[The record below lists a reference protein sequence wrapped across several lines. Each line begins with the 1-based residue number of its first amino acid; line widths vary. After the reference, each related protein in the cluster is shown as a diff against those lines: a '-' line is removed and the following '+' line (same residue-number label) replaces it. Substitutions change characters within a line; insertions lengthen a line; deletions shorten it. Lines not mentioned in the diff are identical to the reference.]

1 MSDSISDFI
10 TIIRN
15 AYRARKPGCTG
26 KYSKL
31 HLSIAHILQK
41 EGYLRKV
48 AESTD
53 SKGHPAISLTLKYV
67 DEVPA
72 LTGIRRWSK
81 PGRRLY
87 YKCDE
92 IPRVLGGLGVG
103 ILTTP
108 QGVLPDRE
116 ARRQNLGGE
125 MICTVW

>member
-15 AYRARKPGCTG
+15 ASRARKPNCTG
-26 KYSKL
+26 KHSKL
-31 HLSIAHILQK
+31 HLSIARILQK

-48 AESTD
+48 AESTN
-53 SKGHPAISLTLKYV
+53 SKGHPAITLTLKYV

-103 ILTTP
+103 ILTTSR
-108 QGVLPDRE
+108 GLLADRE

-125 MICTVW
+125 LICTVW

>member
-1 MSDSISDFI
+1 MSDSISNFI

-15 AYRARKPGCTG
+15 ASSARKPECTG
-26 KYSKL
+26 KHSKL
-31 HLSIAHILQK
+31 HLSIAQILKK
-41 EGYLRKV
+41 EGYVREV
-48 AESTD
+48 TESTD
-53 SKGHPAISLTLKYV
+53 SQGHPILSVTLKYV

-72 LTGIRRWSK
+72 VTGIRRWSK

-87 YKCDE
+87 YKCND

-103 ILTTP
+103 ILTTS

>member
-1 MSDSISDFI
+1 MSDTISDFI

-15 AYRARKPGCTG
+15 AYRARKPTCTG
-26 KYSKL
+26 RSSKL
-31 HLSIAHILQK
+31 HRSIARILK
-41 EGYLRKV
+41 SEGYIRDVSKT
-48 AESTD
+48 TD
-53 SKGHPAISLTLKYV
+53 SKGYPAISVTLKYV

-87 YKCDE
+87 YGHDE

-103 ILTTP
+103 ILTTS
-108 QGVLPDRE
+108 QGIMPDRE
-116 ARRQNLGGE
+116 ARRRKIGGE